1 MSNPGGPLHRKKS
14 ACGKLDSSNR
24 ACQIQGWSFSLKK
37 SSCGKLDSSD
47 RACQIL
53 GGHFHGKKSAC
64 GKTSQQ
70 HRACQILGGHF
81 HRKKSACG
89 KTSQQ
94 QQGLSGPGQSPVRP
108 KNIKFGPNWVQNQR
122 FGLKICPNGSYG
134 LSGPIRTTPRTQD
147 GVPDPNLPHRHG
159 GPGRLMSHPHI
170 FGISRKHLK
179 ICRLKPRLGILGP
192 RKQFRNL

>member
-1 MSNPGGPLHRKKS
+1 MVIFTKKKRLRQDTYQQQGLSNPGVVIFTKKS
-14 ACGKLDSSNR
+14 ACGKIHSSN
-24 ACQIQGWSFSLKK
+24 
-37 SSCGKLDSSD
+37 

-53 GGHFHGKKSAC
+53 GGHFHRKKSAC

-81 HRKKSACG
+81 HQKKSACG

-159 GPGRLMSHPHI
+159 GPGRLMSHPHMSASI
-170 FGISRKHLK
+170 EGHCCPVSSVSAASFLQN
-179 ICRLKPRLGILGP
+179 P
-192 RKQFRNL
+192 

>member
-1 MSNPGGPLHRKKS
+1 MTRGKNPGWHGGGKSPKSGLSNPGWP
-14 ACGKLDSSNR
+14 
-24 ACQIQGWSFSLKK
+24 FSP
-37 SSCGKLDSSD
+37 
-47 RACQIL
+47 
-53 GGHFHGKKSAC
+53 KKSAC

-70 HRACQILGGHF
+70 HRACQILDGHF

-147 GVPDPNLPHRHG
+147 GVLDPILPHRHG
-159 GPGRLMSHPHI
+159 GPGRLMSHPLMFMFERH
-170 FGISRKHLK
+170 FDLVGSQSVAVSLL
-179 ICRLKPRLGILGP
+179 RLLCSG
-192 RKQFRNL
+192 Q